1 MKTGLDRVKRSMK
14 GVEGHDNDKMTETNT
29 TNPVITQEALAH
41 LGDGR
46 LAYVKAIRSEDVA
59 NLFPQAPKIAPGIKL
74 FALHARDGTP
84 IMLTDTR
91 EAALANAWSQE
102 LEAVSVH

>member
-1 MKTGLDRVKRSMK
+1 
-14 GVEGHDNDKMTETNT
+14 MTENKQTGMNAT
-29 TNPVITQEALAH
+29 ANPVITQDALAH

-46 LAYVKAIRSEDVA
+46 LAYVKPVRSEDVA
-59 NLFPQAPKIAPGIKL
+59 SMFPQAPQIAPGLTL
-74 FALHARDGTP
+74 FALHAADGTP

-91 EAALANAWSQE
+91 ESALDSAWSNE